1 MVQPTSAGVA
11 KAPILGRRQFL
22 VSGQYWIKHSSTFEG
37 TLMRLLR
44 TIAALSAALTPLM
57 AEAAF
62 SRPMPGT
69 ADFPRASNPDV
80 NVPVCFIETRGG
92 TTFDLVS
99 LCGSNAAPQNT
110 APVAGNPANVPA
122 NNPNGAAPAA
132 APNPNAITRDGVGTP
147 ITTPTG
153 TANPNN
159 PNNANP
165 GTAPSTN
172 PNNANQGTLP
182 NTNQNPGTSPNTNPN
197 NLNPGSSPYITPNNA
212 NPGTSP
218 NTNPNNLNPGSSPS
232 TNPNNSASPTGGTAG
247 DSNSDLVPNPNL
259 NLPRVPPSSFSPGGV
274 APTRDAIDGPRQ

>member
-1 MVQPTSAGVA
+1 
-11 KAPILGRRQFL
+11 
-22 VSGQYWIKHSSTFEG
+22 
-37 TLMRLLR
+37 MRLLR

-99 LCGSNAAPQNT
+99 LCGSNAAPQNP
-110 APVAGNPANVPA
+110 APVAGNPANAPA
-122 NNPNGAAPAA
+122 NNPNGAAPPPP
-132 APNPNAITRDGVGTP
+132 PNPNAITRDGVGTP

-172 PNNANQGTLP
+172 PNNANPGTAP
-182 NTNQNPGTSPNTNPN
+182 NTNQNPGTAPNTNPN
-197 NLNPGSSPYITPNNA
+197 NLNPGSSPYITPNNP
-212 NPGTSP
+212 NLGTSP
-218 NTNPNNLNPGSSPS
+218 NTNPNN
-232 TNPNNSASPTGGTAG
+232 TASPTGGTAG

-259 NLPRVPPSSFSPGGV
+259 NLPRVPPSSFSPGGL

>member
-1 MVQPTSAGVA
+1 
-11 KAPILGRRQFL
+11 
-22 VSGQYWIKHSSTFEG
+22 
-37 TLMRLLR
+37 MRLLR
-44 TIAALSAALTPLM
+44 TIAALSAAFTPLM

-69 ADFPRASNPDV
+69 ADFPRASNPQV

-110 APVAGNPANVPA
+110 NPVAGNPANAPA
-122 NNPNGAAPAA
+122 NNPNAGAPPAP
-132 APNPNAITRDGVGTP
+132 PNPNAITRDGAGTP

-165 GTAPSTN
+165 GTSPAGT
-172 PNNANQGTLP
+172 PNNNA
-182 NTNQNPGTSPNTNPN
+182 NPGTSPAGTPNNANPGSSPSTNPN
-197 NLNPGSSPYITPNNA
+197 NLNPGSSPYITPNNP
-212 NPGTSP
+212 NLGTSP

-232 TNPNNSASPTGGTAG
+232 TSPNNSASPTGGTAG
-247 DSNSDLVPNPNL
+247 GGNGDLVPNPNI
-259 NLPRVPPSSFSPGGV
+259 NLPRVPPSSFGPGGV

>member
-1 MVQPTSAGVA
+1 
-11 KAPILGRRQFL
+11 
-22 VSGQYWIKHSSTFEG
+22 
-37 TLMRLLR
+37 MRLLR

-69 ADFPRASNPDV
+69 ADFPRASNPQV

-110 APVAGNPANVPA
+110 AAGNAPA
-122 NNPNGAAPAA
+122 NNPNAGTPPPP
-132 APNPNAITRDGVGTP
+132 PNPNAITIDGAGTP
-147 ITTPTG
+147 ITTPAG

-165 GTAPSTN
+165 GTSPAGT
-172 PNNANQGTLP
+172 PNNA
-182 NTNQNPGTSPNTNPN
+182 NPGTSPAGTPNANPGTSPAGTPNANPGSSPAGTPNANPGSSPTTNPN
-197 NLNPGSSPYITPNNA
+197 NLNPGSSPYITPNNP

-218 NTNPNNLNPGSSPS
+218 NTNQNNLNPGSSPS
-232 TNPNNSASPTGGTAG
+232 TSPNNSASPTGGTAG
-247 DSNSDLVPNPNL
+247 GSNGDLVPNPTI
-259 NLPRVPPSSFSPGGV
+259 NLPRVPPSSFGPGGV
-274 APTRDAIDGPRQ
+274 APTREAIDGPRQ

>member
-1 MVQPTSAGVA
+1 
-11 KAPILGRRQFL
+11 
-22 VSGQYWIKHSSTFEG
+22 
-37 TLMRLLR
+37 MRLLR

-69 ADFPRASNPDV
+69 ADFPRASNPEV

-99 LCGSNAAPQNT
+99 LCGSNAAPKNT
-110 APVAGNPANVPA
+110 APVAGNPANAPGNNTNGGAPPA
-122 NNPNGAAPAA
+122 P
-132 APNPNAITRDGVGTP
+132 PNPNAITRDASGTP

-159 PNNANP
+159 QNNQNP
-165 GTAPSTN
+165 GTSPNTN
-172 PNNANQGTLP
+172 QNNQNPGTSP
-182 NTNQNPGTSPNTNPN
+182 NTNQNPGTSPNTNQNNQNPGTSPNTNQNNQNPGSSPSTNPN

-218 NTNPNNLNPGSSPS
+218 NTNQNNLNPGSAPY
-232 TNPNNSASPTGGTAG
+232 TTPNNSASPTGGTAG
-247 DSNSDLVPNPNL
+247 DSNGDLVPNPNL
-259 NLPRVPPSSFSPGGV
+259 NLPRVPPSSFGPGGV

>member
-1 MVQPTSAGVA
+1 
-11 KAPILGRRQFL
+11 
-22 VSGQYWIKHSSTFEG
+22 
-37 TLMRLLR
+37 MRLLR

-69 ADFPRASNPDV
+69 ADFPRASNPQV

-110 APVAGNPANVPA
+110 NPVAGNPANAPA
-122 NNPNGAAPAA
+122 NNPNAGTPPAP
-132 APNPNAITRDGVGTP
+132 PNPNAITRDGTGTP
-147 ITTPTG
+147 ITTPAG

-159 PNNANP
+159 QNNQNP
-165 GTAPSTN
+165 GTSPNTN
-172 PNNANQGTLP
+172 QNPGSSP
-182 NTNQNPGTSPNTNPN
+182 NTNQNPGTSPAGTPNANPGSSPSTNPN
-197 NLNPGSSPYITPNNA
+197 NLNPGSSPYVTPNNA

-218 NTNPNNLNPGSSPS
+218 NTNQNNLNPGSSPS
-232 TNPNNSASPTGGTAG
+232 TGPNNSASPTGGTAG
-247 DSNSDLVPNPNL
+247 DSNGDLVPNPNL